1 MVMQKFQGKNPLLS
15 ILTILIKIVTIL
27 QNKCARKFENDK
39 RFCFYKIIDLVILI
53 LDAKERETF
62 KDLLS
67 FQQTTNW
74 AR

>member
-1 MVMQKFQGKNPLLS
+1 MVMQKFQGKNSLLS

-53 LDAKERETF
+53 LDANELET
-62 KDLLS
+62 LNNNS
-67 FQQTTNW
+67 FQQKTNW